1 MAASSQN
8 QNLNQNQQPVSSQFD
23 VQRLFSSPSPPPPPT
38 TITPLQN
45 PNNNNHYILPS
56 STSYPPPY
64 QPNPNPIFHHQ
75 FHLPPPPFPNQLSDN
90 TNSPSNL
97 QHQRSLPYP
106 TIPLQ
111 PPSPNPNNNNANPNP
126 NPNHGARLMA
136 LLSAPQPST
145 TDIPSQSSM
154 AVSSVAP
161 VNANLGH
168 TTSGPLRMLSSK
180 VPKGRHLVGDHVVYD
195 VDVRLPG
202 EVQPQLEVTPIT
214 KYGSDPNLVL
224 GRQIAVNKTYICY
237 GLKPGTIRVLNI
249 NTALR
254 SLLKGLVQVSVCF
267 LNRFS

>member
-1 MAASSQN
+1 MASSQ
-8 QNLNQNQQPVSSQFD
+8 NQNQQPVSSQFD
-23 VQRLFSSPSPPPPPT
+23 VQRLFNPISSSPSPSPPP

-45 PNNNNHYILPS
+45 PNNNNNNHYILPS
-56 STSYPPPY
+56 STSSYPPPGPFPY

-75 FHLPPPPFPNQLSDN
+75 FNLPPPPFPNQQSDN
-90 TNSPSNL
+90 NNL

-106 TIPLQ
+106 SIPLQ
-111 PPSPNPNNNNANPNP
+111 PPTPNPNSNNANP

-145 TDIPSQSSM
+145 TDIPSQSS
-154 AVSSVAP
+154 VPVPSVP
-161 VNANLGH
+161 PHNANLNH
-168 TTSGPLRMLSSK
+168 TSSGPLRMLSSK
-180 VPKGRHLVGDHVVYD
+180 VPKGRHLIGDHVVYD

-254 SLLKGLVQVSVCF
+254 SLLKGLVQVGFCF
-267 LNRFS
+267 F